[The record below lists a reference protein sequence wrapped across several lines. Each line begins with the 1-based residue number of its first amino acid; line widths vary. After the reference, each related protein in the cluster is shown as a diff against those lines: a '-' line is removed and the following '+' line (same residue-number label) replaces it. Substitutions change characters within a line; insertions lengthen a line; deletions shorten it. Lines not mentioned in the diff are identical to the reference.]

1 MLLTRSWNCWNHSWC
16 QVTNQVHW
24 TNSWA
29 AEEVA
34 ILIRHCKKALFPKWT
49 WSRVNFPINM
59 MFTLV
64 NARRQSAI
72 LQEVANLNCFIS
84 LTTNFESELKRM
96 RHEPFAETNTMNLKQ
111 NRCTNKKWT
120 VNMETLLKKC
130 SGPKEHSNSPSRG
143 KLSPLRQ
150 FWRKQPY
157 LLTQRQ
163 KWDRKP
169 VPLHHHLETV
179 QYMNDFSND
188 QHNVFLKYLAI
199 RYMEL
204 IIKRNSKPY
213 QFI

>member
-1 MLLTRSWNCWNHSWC
+1 MNCKYGNTFEKVFGSKGTLKFPKPREA
-16 QVTNQVHW
+16 QPP
-24 TNSWA
+24 A
-29 AEEVA
+29 A
-34 ILIRHCKKALFPKWT
+34 IL
-49 WSRVNFPINM
+49 
-59 MFTLV
+59 
-64 NARRQSAI
+64 
-72 LQEVANLNCFIS
+72 
-84 LTTNFESELKRM
+84 
-96 RHEPFAETNTMNLKQ
+96 
-111 NRCTNKKWT
+111 
-120 VNMETLLKKC
+120 
-130 SGPKEHSNSPSRG
+130 KEA
-143 KLSPLRQ
+143 
-150 FWRKQPY
+150 Y